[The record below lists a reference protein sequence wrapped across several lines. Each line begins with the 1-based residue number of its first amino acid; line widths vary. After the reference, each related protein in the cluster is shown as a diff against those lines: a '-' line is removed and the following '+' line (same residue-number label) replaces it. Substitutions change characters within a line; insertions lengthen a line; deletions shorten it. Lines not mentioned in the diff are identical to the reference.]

1 MRIFN
6 NVSKRVAATGTGV
19 VAAILM
25 LGLASC
31 KGRTMENMEPTGDT
45 VEVSIMNLQDHHLDT
60 ADRAADIQD
69 YEQLQ

>member
-1 MRIFN
+1 M
-6 NVSKRVAATGTGV
+6 AATGTGV

>member
-1 MRIFN
+1 MRIFH